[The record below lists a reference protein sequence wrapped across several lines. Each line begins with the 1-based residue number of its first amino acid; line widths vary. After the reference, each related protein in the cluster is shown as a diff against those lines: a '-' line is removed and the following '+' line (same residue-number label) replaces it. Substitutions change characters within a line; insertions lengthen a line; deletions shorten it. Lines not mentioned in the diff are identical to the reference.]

1 MTPLFSYLL
10 QGSLV
15 TAIFLL
21 FYKLLLRQET
31 FFYWSRWYFLSALVA
46 SFLLPLVDLSA
57 LLQQQEEQPL
67 YISYVPDLSFSAAPP
82 AQDLLWPFLSR
93 LLLAGMLVMLL
104 RLLLQMSALIRL
116 RQNKRILHQE
126 QFRIV
131 ELKEQVNPFSFFH
144 EIYVNP
150 SLHSEQELQ
159 EIIQHEQFHIRQKHT
174 LDILLSELL
183 TIVFWFNPFAWY
195 LKNALKQ
202 NLEFLTDRLVL
213 KTGVDSKHYQ
223 YNLLKVSTL
232 QTNISTAN
240 HFYFL
245 KLKNRILM
253 MNKQE
258 SPSYRLVKYLLLIPV
273 VAVLLMAFSERKQL
287 KEAMQRVVLTDTI
300 PVQTEVVKDVR
311 VTLAGTDTSGIAT
324 IKIEKKN
331 DTEMVT
337 IVLKN
342 GKQEV
347 YNLRNEQQ
355 KKEFERKYG
364 KLAKTETITI
374 TVPPPP
380 AVIPPEN
387 PAIPPAPP
395 AEPVLNS
402 KGYLLSVADDEGE
415 CVVIVRDK
423 SRSILKAVPFTEWDA
438 NKEQFEKKYGP
449 VPPAKKTTVFIT
461 TDASKDGPAN
471 PYQSGA
477 GTMLL
482 KPGILIIV
490 DEKEMPAGFDVNSIK
505 PEQIA
510 TINVL
515 KNESAVVR
523 FGEKGK
529 NGVIEIRM
537 KEPSSV
543 KTTLKTTTNTSTPL
557 TVVNGKILSNEEIKN
572 INPQHILKV
581 EVLKG
586 EAAIKLYG
594 EAGRDGVVI
603 ITTKE

>member
-150 SLHSEQELQ
+150 SLHSEQELH

-213 KTGVDSKHYQ
+213 KTGVDAKHYQ

-232 QTNISTAN
+232 QTNITTAN

-258 SPSYRLVKYLLLIPV
+258 SPSYRLAKYLLLIPV

-311 VTLAGTDTSGIAT
+311 ITLAGTDTSGIAT

-380 AVIPPEN
+380 AAISPEN
-387 PAIPPAPP
+387 PAAPPAPP

-529 NGVIEIRM
+529 NGVIEIRT

>member
-21 FYKLLLRQET
+21 FYKLLLSQET

-57 LLQQQEEQPL
+57 LLQQQEQQPL

-150 SLHSEQELQ
+150 SLHSEQELH

-213 KTGVDSKHYQ
+213 KTGVDAKHYQ

-232 QTNISTAN
+232 QTNITTAN

-311 VTLAGTDTSGIAT
+311 VTLARTDTSGIAT

-342 GKQEV
+342 GKQEM

-380 AVIPPEN
+380 AAISPEN
-387 PAIPPAPP
+387 PAAPPAPP

-529 NGVIEIRM
+529 NGVIEIRT

-572 INPQHILKV
+572 INPQHILKI

>member
-116 RQNKRILHQE
+116 RQNKRILLQE
-126 QFRIV
+126 QIRIGG
-131 ELKEQVNPFSFFH
+131 LKEQVNPFSFFH

-150 SLHSEQELQ
+150 SLHSEQELH

-213 KTGVDSKHYQ
+213 KTGVDAKHYQ

-232 QTNISTAN
+232 QTNITTAN

-324 IKIEKKN
+324 IKIEKKK

-380 AVIPPEN
+380 AAISPEN
-387 PAIPPAPP
+387 PAAPPAPP

-402 KGYLLSVADDEGE
+402 KGYLLSVADDAGE

-438 NKEQFEKKYGP
+438 SKEQFEKKYGP
-449 VPPAKKTTVFIT
+449 VPPA
-461 TDASKDGPAN
+461 
-471 PYQSGA
+471 
-477 GTMLL
+477 
-482 KPGILIIV
+482 
-490 DEKEMPAGFDVNSIK
+490 
-505 PEQIA
+505 
-510 TINVL
+510 
-515 KNESAVVR
+515 
-523 FGEKGK
+523 
-529 NGVIEIRM
+529 
-537 KEPSSV
+537 
-543 KTTLKTTTNTSTPL
+543 
-557 TVVNGKILSNEEIKN
+557 
-572 INPQHILKV
+572 
-581 EVLKG
+581 
-586 EAAIKLYG
+586 
-594 EAGRDGVVI
+594 
-603 ITTKE
+603 

>member
-150 SLHSEQELQ
+150 SLHSEQELH

-213 KTGVDSKHYQ
+213 KTGVDAKHYQ

-232 QTNISTAN
+232 QTNITTAN

-324 IKIEKKN
+324 IKIEKKK

-380 AVIPPEN
+380 AAISPEN
-387 PAIPPAPP
+387 PAAPPAPP

-402 KGYLLSVADDEGE
+402 KGYLLSVADDAGE

-529 NGVIEIRM
+529 NGVIEIRT

>member
-150 SLHSEQELQ
+150 SLHSEQELH

-213 KTGVDSKHYQ
+213 KTGVDAKHYQ

-232 QTNISTAN
+232 QTNITTAN

-311 VTLAGTDTSGIAT
+311 ITLAGTDTSGIAT

-380 AVIPPEN
+380 AAISPEN
-387 PAIPPAPP
+387 PAAPPAPP
-395 AEPVLNS
+395 TEPVLNS

-423 SRSILKAVPFTEWDA
+423 SRSILKAVPFTEWNA

-529 NGVIEIRM
+529 NGVIEIRT

-572 INPQHILKV
+572 INPQHILKI